1 MKDKE
6 RMLPMETTQIKSRP
20 ICRREAVVQGDK
32 YRFSLL
38 TPRLFRLEYNE
49 AGIFEDRPTQCVM
62 NREFPVPAFEVY
74 ETEHSLKIVTE
85 GVELLYDK
93 QAFSPSGLSLTVKA
107 SKDAHNAVWH
117 YGEPVEDLGGTART
131 LDGADGAVELDHGVV
146 SRGRYGVLDD
156 SHSLVIREDGWVE
169 TRKGETVDLY
179 FFGYGHDYQGCLRD
193 FYRLTGD
200 TPMLPRFALGNW
212 WSRYH
217 RYTDQEYKELVQR
230 FEKEQVPFSVSVI
243 DMDWHL
249 VDVDPKYGSG
259 WTGYTWNKELFPD
272 PPAFMDWL
280 HQHNLR
286 VTLNVHP
293 ADGVRAFEEAY
304 RPMAEALGRDWR
316 TGETIEF
323 DIADPK
329 FLKAYFE
336 CLHHPQ
342 EKDGVDFWWLDW
354 QQGTRTKIPGL
365 DPLWMLNH
373 YHYLDSM
380 RDGKRGMTFS
390 RYAGVGS
397 HRYPVGFSGDT
408 IITWESLDFQPY
420 FTANASNVGYG
431 WWSHD
436 IGGHMMGYKDDE
448 LSTRW
453 VQLGVF
459 SPIMRLHSSNSRF
472 TGKEPWNYNLIS
484 ETVMKKYLRLRHQL
498 VPYLYTM
505 NRLASQEG
513 QPLVRPMYYLEPE
526 QPEAYEVPNEYY
538 FGTQLIACPITRPM
552 DKKAGAAS
560 FEAWLPAGKW
570 FDLFNGRVY
579 DGGRKLIL
587 WRGIEDIPVLA
598 KAGGILPMAA
608 LEPYSNR
615 IDNPEAMVVKVFPG
629 SDGAFDLYEDDGVS
643 LDPAPTA
650 AVTHMTWDCMK
661 EGCFTIAPVEGN
673 PATVPA
679 RRTYTL
685 EFRGVADQPVEVLVN
700 GQPAEAVC
708 SYQEDTH
715 TLTVQAPAITPADRL
730 EVRFGHP
737 VAVRSNDLL
746 GQTFQLLYKAEMEYN
761 LKERIYG
768 YLQSGMNAA
777 ELLGVLQTMEL
788 TDAVRGMLSEVLLA
802 ETR

>member
-1 MKDKE
+1 
-6 RMLPMETTQIKSRP
+6 
-20 ICRREAVVQGDK
+20 
-32 YRFSLL
+32 
-38 TPRLFRLEYNE
+38 
-49 AGIFEDRPTQCVM
+49 
-62 NREFPVPAFEVY
+62 
-74 ETEHSLKIVTE
+74 
-85 GVELLYDK
+85 
-93 QAFSPSGLSLTVKA
+93 
-107 SKDAHNAVWH
+107 
-117 YGEPVEDLGGTART
+117 
-131 LDGADGAVELDHGVV
+131 
-146 SRGRYGVLDD
+146 
-156 SHSLVIREDGWVE
+156 
-169 TRKGETVDLY
+169 
-179 FFGYGHDYQGCLRD
+179 
-193 FYRLTGD
+193 
-200 TPMLPRFALGNW
+200 
-212 WSRYH
+212 
-217 RYTDQEYKELVQR
+217 
-230 FEKEQVPFSVSVI
+230 
-243 DMDWHL
+243 
-249 VDVDPKYGSG
+249 
-259 WTGYTWNKELFPD
+259 
-272 PPAFMDWL
+272 
-280 HQHNLR
+280 
-286 VTLNVHP
+286 
-293 ADGVRAFEEAY
+293 
-304 RPMAEALGRDWR
+304 
-316 TGETIEF
+316 
-323 DIADPK
+323 
-329 FLKAYFE
+329 
-336 CLHHPQ
+336 
-342 EKDGVDFWWLDW
+342 
-354 QQGTRTKIPGL
+354 
-365 DPLWMLNH
+365 MLNH

-650 AVTHMTWDCMK
+650 AVTHMTW
-661 EGCFTIAPVEGN
+661 ASPS
-673 PATVPA
+673 P
-679 RRTYTL
+679 RWR
-685 EFRGVADQPVEVLVN
+685 
-700 GQPAEAVC
+700 
-708 SYQEDTH
+708 
-715 TLTVQAPAITPADRL
+715 AILPPSPPGGPTPW
-730 EVRFGHP
+730 
-737 VAVRSNDLL
+737 N
-746 GQTFQLLYKAEMEYN
+746 
-761 LKERIYG
+761 
-768 YLQSGMNAA
+768 SGAWP
-777 ELLGVLQTMEL
+777 TS
-788 TDAVRGMLSEVLLA
+788 RW
-802 ETR
+802 RCW

>member
-1 MKDKE
+1 
-6 RMLPMETTQIKSRP
+6 MEWRQFASRP
-20 ICRREAVVQGDK
+20 LCAKQAVVQGEK
-32 YRFSLL
+32 YRITVL
-38 TPRLFRLEYNE
+38 TARLFRLEYSE
-49 AGIFEDRPTQCVM
+49 DGVFEDRPTQCVL
-62 NREFPVPAFEVY
+62 NRDFPVPQFRVFE
-74 ETEHSLKIVTE
+74 TDGSLKIVTE

-93 QAFSPSGLSLTVKA
+93 QKFSPSGLSLTVK
-107 SKDAHNAVWH
+107 SKGNAHNGVWH
-117 YGEPVEDLGGTART
+117 YGEEAGDLRGTART
-131 LDGADGAVELDHGVV
+131 LDNADGAVELEHGLL
-146 SRGRYGVLDD
+146 SDWGGYSLLDD
-156 SHSLVIREDGWVE
+156 SRSLLIRPDGWVE
-169 TRKGETVDLY
+169 PRQGERIDLY
-179 FFGYGHDYQGCLRD
+179 FFGYGRDYQACLRD
-193 FYRLTGD
+193 FYHLTGPA
-200 TPMLPRFALGNW
+200 PMLPRYALGNW
-212 WSRYH
+212 WSRFH
-217 RYTDQEYKELVQR
+217 RYDEAEYKALMER
-230 FEKEQVPFSVSVI
+230 FEAEQVPFSVAVI

-587 WRGIEDIPVLA
+587 WRDIEDIPVLA
-598 KAGGILPMAA
+598 RAGGILPMAA

-650 AVTHMTWDCMK
+650 AVTHMAWDCMK
-661 EGCFTIAPVEGN
+661 EGRFTIAPVEGN

-700 GQPAEAVC
+700 GQPAEAAC

>member
-1 MKDKE
+1 
-6 RMLPMETTQIKSRP
+6 MEWRQFASRP
-20 ICRREAVVQGDK
+20 LCAKQAVVQGEK
-32 YRFSLL
+32 YRITVL
-38 TPRLFRLEYNE
+38 TARLFRLEYSE
-49 AGIFEDRPTQCVM
+49 DGVFEDRPTQCVL
-62 NREFPVPAFEVY
+62 NRDFPVPQFRVFE
-74 ETEHSLKIVTE
+74 TDGSLKIVTE
-85 GVELLYDK
+85 GVVLLYDK
-93 QAFSPSGLSLTVKA
+93 QKFSPSGLSLTVK
-107 SKDAHNAVWH
+107 SKGNAHNGVWH
-117 YGEPVEDLGGTART
+117 YGEEAGDLRGTART
-131 LDGADGAVELDHGVV
+131 LDNADGAVELEHGLL
-146 SRGRYGVLDD
+146 SDWGGYSLLDD
-156 SHSLVIREDGWVE
+156 SRSLLIRPDGWVE
-169 TRKGETVDLY
+169 PRQGERIDLY
-179 FFGYGHDYQGCLRD
+179 FFGYGRDYQACLRD
-193 FYRLTGD
+193 FYHLTGPA
-200 TPMLPRFALGNW
+200 PMLPRYALGNW
-212 WSRYH
+212 WSRFH
-217 RYTDQEYKELVQR
+217 RYDEAEYKALMER
-230 FEKEQVPFSVSVI
+230 FEAEQVPFSVAVI

-304 RPMAEALGRDWR
+304 QPMAEALGRDWR

-650 AVTHMTWDCMK
+650 AITHMTWDCLK
-661 EGCFTIAPVEGN
+661 EGSFTIAPVEGN

-700 GQPAEAVC
+700 GQPVEAVC

-746 GQTFQLLYKAEMEYN
+746 QQTFQLLYKAEMEYN